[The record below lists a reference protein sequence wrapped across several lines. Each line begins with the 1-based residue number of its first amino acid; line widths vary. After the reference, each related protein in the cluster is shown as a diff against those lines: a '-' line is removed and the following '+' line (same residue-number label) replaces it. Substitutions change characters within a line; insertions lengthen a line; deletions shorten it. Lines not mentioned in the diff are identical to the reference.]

1 MFRFS
6 GTSSLTLTHKKTREV
21 VHNCYLK
28 IWELF
33 FPGHLSW
40 RERVAFDAVFVSV
53 MSLGRV
59 IKVKWRDL
67 LSWSV
72 VIMFVLL
79 EPMREWLWP
88 HEAFRMFFPAKIAR
102 KRLHSRLK
110 RKNEFHDG
118 CVFNRVD
125 FSYILRY
132 RETSSCSSRFAQNI
146 SLIVSLPR
154 VASFCASDVQIE
166 KWRED
171 LWRYSRSSGWF

>member
-1 MFRFS
+1 MGTLFS
-6 GTSSLTLTHKKTREV
+6 
-21 VHNCYLK
+21 
-28 IWELF
+28 
-33 FPGHLSW
+33 GHLSW

-53 MSLGRV
+53 MSLRRV

-88 HEAFRMFFPAKIAR
+88 TRSIPHVLPSKIAR

-110 RKNEFHDG
+110 RTNEFHDG

-146 SLIVSLPR
+146 SFIVSLPR
-154 VASFCASDVQIE
+154 VASFCANDVQIE
-166 KWRED
+166 KWRGD
-171 LWRYSRSSGWF
+171 LWRYFQSSGWF